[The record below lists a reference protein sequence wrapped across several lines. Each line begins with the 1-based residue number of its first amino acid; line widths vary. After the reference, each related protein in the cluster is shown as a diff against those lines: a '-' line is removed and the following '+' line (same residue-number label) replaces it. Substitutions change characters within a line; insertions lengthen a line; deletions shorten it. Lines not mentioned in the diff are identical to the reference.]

1 MPARSPRRLLSY
13 LAYRVRHVLHRLT
26 RPLTMGVRAVVID
39 ARDNVLLVRHTY
51 VAGWHFPGGGI
62 EPGETA
68 LAALAHELAEEAN
81 IEMTGAPALH
91 GVFFNDYATERDH
104 VLVYVVRAFRQTA
117 PRAADMEIVEAKFF
131 PRDALPEG
139 ATAATRAR
147 LAEILDGAPVPEK
160 W

>member
-1 MPARSPRRLLSY
+1 MQAKPPKRLLSF

-39 ARDNVLLVRHTY
+39 QRDHVLLVRHTY
-51 VAGWHFPGGGI
+51 VAGWHFPGGGV

-68 LAALAHELAEEAN
+68 LAALVHELAEEAN
-81 IEMTGAPALH
+81 IDMTGPPTLH

-117 PRAADMEIVEAKFF
+117 PREADMEIVEARFF
-131 PRDALPEG
+131 PRTELPEG

-147 LAEILDGAPVPEK
+147 LAEIFDGAPIPEK